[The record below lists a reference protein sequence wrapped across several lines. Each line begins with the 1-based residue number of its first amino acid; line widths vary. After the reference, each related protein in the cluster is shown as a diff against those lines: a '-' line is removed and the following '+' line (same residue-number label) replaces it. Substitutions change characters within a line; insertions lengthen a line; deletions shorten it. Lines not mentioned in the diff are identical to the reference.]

1 MHLMFCAVGGSIST
15 ATVSHLLLLNSLDR
29 LSLEKEQ
36 YWSVIVEPTD
46 ESIVLQVN
54 PEFKD
59 DTGESKREVSHK
71 YRNVF

>member
-36 YWSVIVEPTD
+36 Y
-46 ESIVLQVN
+46 
-54 PEFKD
+54 
-59 DTGESKREVSHK
+59 
-71 YRNVF
+71 